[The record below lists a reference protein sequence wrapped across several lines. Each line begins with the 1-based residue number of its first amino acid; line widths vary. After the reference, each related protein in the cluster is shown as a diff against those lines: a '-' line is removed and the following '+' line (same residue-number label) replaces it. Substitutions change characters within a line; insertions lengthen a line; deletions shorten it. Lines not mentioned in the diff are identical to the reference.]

1 MKHKGMFLSV
11 LLYSIIMSSLI
22 VAGDATLVRTF
33 ETWNSGIINSSD
45 PAGLAY
51 NPQTGH
57 LLISDSEINEI
68 EGVWNC
74 ENVFEVSLA
83 GDQVFNTW
91 DSFDP
96 EGEPCPPL
104 ENDGQ
109 REPTGIT
116 YNTYDGFY
124 YVTDDNDKT
133 IMRYDDSF
141 GAPIAWRD
149 VPGIDA
155 EGITSDPVNG
165 FLYVID
171 GVGKSVWVYTNN
183 FEDVTSFSVAAELN
197 DAEGIAFNAATNHL
211 FVVSDPDNKIIE
223 YTLEGA
229 YVDEYDISGLSPKP
243 KAPQGLA
250 FAPSSDPNDAPNT
263 YHLYIADAQVD
274 NGTDGMIYEVDI
286 DAGSPPQQFVLNTSV
301 IGSGSISL
309 QPSGGTYAAGTVVTV
324 TATANAGYQFDS
336 WSGDLSGSINPQT
349 IVMDADKS
357 VQATF
362 SRPVI
367 SGTVIHE
374 RTRNGRAT
382 NAASVTTSRNL
393 KGVANDLYLAAISI
407 RGDAAVRSVSGLG
420 LSWRRLN
427 TQCSGDSDVRA
438 EVWMAQGTSASDGKV
453 TAEFDGV
460 AAGTIIGVSHY
471 SGVDPLHPLGNMI
484 SGNSNGPDGDCSGGP
499 MTAAYEF
506 EMTASTP
513 GGMIFGAVS
522 MRKRLHKPGE
532 GYTERFEGATGRN
545 RTKVKLAL
553 QDQSVS
559 APGAMLLNG
568 TFKRA
573 VNWAVIGIEILPGA
587 VSIAG
592 NLIAGG
598 GDGVDGLDVDV
609 AGAGALHLTAAGS
622 TPSDNLL
629 PETVTLAQ
637 NYPNPFN
644 LSTTIRY
651 SLPQDAAVNLTI
663 YNLRGQTVATV
674 VDEYQSAG
682 FQQVIWH
689 GRDSF
694 GSDVSSGVYFMK
706 LSVDREI
713 LMKKITVQK

>member
-1 MKHKGMFLSV
+1 MYMMV
-11 LLYSIIMSSLI
+11 IIMSLM
-22 VAGDATLVRTF
+22 TMT
-33 ETWNSGIINSSD
+33 
-45 PAGLAY
+45 
-51 NPQTGH
+51 
-57 LLISDSEINEI
+57 
-68 EGVWNC
+68 
-74 ENVFEVSLA
+74 
-83 GDQVFNTW
+83 
-91 DSFDP
+91 
-96 EGEPCPPL
+96 
-104 ENDGQ
+104 
-109 REPTGIT
+109 
-116 YNTYDGFY
+116 
-124 YVTDDNDKT
+124 KT

-141 GAPIAWRD
+141 GAPISWRD

-183 FEDVTSFSVAAELN
+183 FEDVYSFSVAAELN

-274 NGTDGMIYEVDI
+274 NGTDGIIYEVDI

-309 QPSGGTYAAGTVVTV
+309 QPSGGTYSAGTVVTV
-324 TATANAGYQFDS
+324 TATANSGYQFDS
-336 WSGDLSGSINPQT
+336 WSGDLSGSVNPQT

-357 VQATF
+357 VQAIF
-362 SRPVI
+362 SRPLI

-382 NAASVTTSRNL
+382 DATSVTTSRNL

-407 RGDAAVRSVSGLG
+407 RGDAAVSSVSGLG
-420 LSWRRLN
+420 LSWRRLD

-438 EVWMAQGTSASDGKV
+438 EVWAAQGTTAIDGKV
-453 TAEFDGV
+453 TAELDGV

-471 SGVDPLHPLGNMI
+471 SGVDPVSPLGNMI
-484 SGNSNGPDGDCSGGP
+484 SGNSNGPDGACSDGP
-499 MTAAYEF
+499 MTAEYAF
-506 EMTASTP
+506 DMTASTP
-513 GGMIFGAVS
+513 GAMIYGAVS

-545 RTKVKLAL
+545 RTKVKLAV

-559 APGAMLLNG
+559 VPGAMLLNG
-568 TFKRA
+568 AFKRA

-598 GDGVDGLDVDV
+598 GIGSLDTDV
-609 AGAGALHLTAAGS
+609 VGGGALNLTAVDS
-622 TPSDNLL
+622 PSDAIL
-629 PETVTLAQ
+629 PQTVTLAQ

-663 YNLRGQTVATV
+663 YNLRGQKVATV

-682 FQQVIWH
+682 FQQVIWR

-694 GSDVSSGVYFMK
+694 GNDVSSGVYFMK
-706 LSVDREI
+706 LSVDKEF
-713 LMKKITVQK
+713 LTKKITVQK